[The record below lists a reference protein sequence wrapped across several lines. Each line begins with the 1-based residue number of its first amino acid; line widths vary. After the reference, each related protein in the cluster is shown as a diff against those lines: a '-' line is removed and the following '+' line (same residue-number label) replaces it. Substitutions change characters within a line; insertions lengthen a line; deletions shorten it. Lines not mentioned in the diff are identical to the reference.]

1 MKNCAYLFATTCTG
15 LVAVASLIDIA
26 AAEAKKPKI
35 LESFP
40 NSGKVLKLTNG
51 DLMCYVD
58 IENRGKKYHLGAD
71 FDVCSQTKLLNRKV
85 KLTYKQSKINDCQSS
100 EPCGKTRI
108 ENLIVKM
115 KLTSDR

>member
-1 MKNCAYLFATTCTG
+1 VKIYPYLLATCAGF
-15 LVAVASLIDIA
+15 VAVASLIDIA
-26 AAEAKKPKI
+26 TAEAKKPKTPG
-35 LESFP
+35 SFP

-51 DLMCYVD
+51 DLMCYAE
-58 IENRGKKYHLGAD
+58 IESRGKKYHLGAD
-71 FDVCSQTKLLNRKV
+71 FDVCSQNKLLNRKV
-85 KLTYKQSKINDCQSS
+85 KLTYKLSKVNDCQSN

>member
-1 MKNCAYLFATTCTG
+1 MKIYPYLLATCAGVAAVISLTD
-15 LVAVASLIDIA
+15 LVV
-26 AAEAKKPKI
+26 AEARKPKT

-51 DLMCYVD
+51 DLMCYAD

-71 FDVCSQTKLLNRKV
+71 FDVCSQIKLINKRV
-85 KLTYKQSKINDCQSS
+85 RLTYKRSKVNDCQSS

-115 KLTSDR
+115 KLTSER